1 MSKLENLIAE
11 LCPDGVEFKTVKEVY
26 KRLRGTP
33 ITAEKM
39 KEIADENGDVRIFAG
54 GKTVIDSFKKDIP
67 NANVINVPAVIVQS
81 RGIIDF
87 IFYEKPFTFKN
98 EMWAYTSE
106 DRIAVK
112 FLYYILKNNVQ
123 YFREIASGMGSLPQ
137 ISLSA
142 TEDFRIPIPPLEI
155 QREIVRILDKF
166 SDSNDGLISLLQRE
180 LILRKK
186 QYEFYRDQLLNFD
199 SDVELKSIESLSK
212 ILTPKIKIKSN
223 DYLTSGIYPVID
235 QGQKFIGGYTNAT
248 NVFPKGEYI
257 IFGDHTCIV
266 KFVDFEF
273 AQGADGIK
281 IIQTKSDEILPKF
294 LYYCMSNVRIES
306 SYARHWSKMK
316 AIEIPIPPIET
327 QKKIVATL
335 DRFDK
340 LCNDLTSG
348 IPAEIQARQK
358 QYEYYRDKLLTFKIK
373 EEFD

>member
-1 MSKLENLIAE
+1 MSKLKELIAE
-11 LCPDGVEFKTVKEVY
+11 LCPDGVEFRSVESICDISTASNAPKKSVLVQSDECQIPIISNGVGINAFRGYTNEFKIDKPAVTITA
-26 KRLRGTP
+26 RGT
-33 ITAEKM
+33 IGHAEYR
-39 KEIADENGDVRIFAG
+39 NYPYFPVYSLLS
-54 GKTVIDSFKKDIP
+54 VIPK
-67 NANVINVPAVIVQS
+67 N
-81 RGIIDF
+81 
-87 IFYEKPFTFKN
+87 YEVLDAK
-98 EMWAYTSE
+98 Y
-106 DRIAVK
+106 
-112 FLYYILKNNVQ
+112 LYYCLQGKEYNLP
-123 YFREIASGMGSLPQ
+123 ASGIPQ
-137 ISLSA
+137 LTISMFKG
-142 TEDFRIPIPPLEI
+142 TEIPIPPVEI

-186 QYEFYRDQLLNFD
+186 QYEFYRDQLLTFN
-199 SDVELKSIESLSK
+199 SDVEFKSIESVSK

-223 DYLTSGIYPVID
+223 DYLSEGIYPVID

-248 NVFPKGEYI
+248 NVFPKGEYV

-294 LYYCMSNVRIES
+294 LYYCMSNVRMES

-316 AIEIPIPPIET
+316 SIEIPIPSIEV
-327 QKKIVATL
+327 QRKIVEIL